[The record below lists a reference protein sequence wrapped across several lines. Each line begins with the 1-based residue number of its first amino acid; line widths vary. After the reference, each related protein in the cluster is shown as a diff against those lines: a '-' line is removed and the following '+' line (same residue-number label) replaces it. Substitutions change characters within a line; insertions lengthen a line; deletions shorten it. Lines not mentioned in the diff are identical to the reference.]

1 MLLIVM
7 SNVMSNKCGQRL
19 CDSGF
24 SARNLYPLLFE
35 QQSIHASLTDEQI
48 IEGVVLLLHLLPE
61 EHREAEHVADEAE
74 DAYGHV
80 AVTAKKDLVLSN
92 ESLAFVTITIPGWS
106 MWFRDRI
113 CWHLNVSSRRV
124 HSTG

>member
-1 MLLIVM
+1 M

-61 EHREAEHVADEAE
+61 EHREAEHVAHEAE
-74 DAYGHV
+74 DAHGHV
-80 AVTAKKDLVLSN
+80 AVPAQQDLVL
-92 ESLAFVTITIPGWS
+92 LDYAFG
-106 MWFRDRI
+106 FQ
-113 CWHLNVSSRRV
+113 
-124 HSTG
+124 